1 VLNARKDSTDRS
13 PRRERRLLQDESRY
27 PGSLLCSICPD
38 RALCGGLNIGVPSIS
53 CLDNCCGGKDSCD
66 VVCCRNNKK
75 FVEHVREIDGFDL
88 ANVPRAPAFPP
99 PKLPSLLPVFFH
111 GNMRAN
117 AFDAGP
123 VCLPFFRIVGEGGHL
138 KCPNESSL
146 RRRFHLGADIPI
158 ILSAT
163 AKDHAIEAW
172 WNLGFTQKR
181 EIILALRDLGVVA
194 VTTPN
199 YSLFTCQPRWD
210 DMHSM
215 KRIAISWEEF
225 QNAGMPAALHLNAA
239 TERDSERWAEFAAER
254 PEVVTI
260 AFEFGTGA
268 GRGERRTLHAQ
279 RLVRIAQHV
288 GRPMQLLVRGALD
301 QFGVLRAGFQDVS
314 LLDTAA
320 FMKTMH
326 RQRAVVINGS
336 MTWRSA
342 ATPKGQPLDDLLAHN
357 ISAIREI
364 LV

>member
-1 VLNARKDSTDRS
+1 MLIARRDSSDRN

-27 PGSLLCSICPD
+27 PGSLLCQKCPE
-38 RALCGGLNIGVPSIS
+38 RALCGGLNIGVPSMS

-66 VVCCRNNKK
+66 AVCRRSKT

-88 ANVPRAPAFPP
+88 SNVPRPPAFPALD
-99 PKLPSLLPVFFH
+99 LPSLLPVFFH
-111 GNMRAN
+111 GNARAN

-123 VCLPFFRIVGEGGHL
+123 VCLPFFRVISEDGRI
-138 KCPNESSL
+138 KCPNEASL
-146 RRRFHLGADIPI
+146 RRRFHLGADVPV

-172 WNLGFTQKR
+172 WNLGRAQKR
-181 EIILALRDLGVVA
+181 EIIRALRDLGVSA

-225 QNAGMPAALHLNAA
+225 QSAGMPAALHVNAA
-239 TERDSERWAEFAAER
+239 TAHDSERWVEFAAER

-260 AFEFGTGA
+260 AFEVGTGA
-268 GRGERRTLHAQ
+268 GRGERRALHAK
-279 RLVRIAQHV
+279 RLVQIAQNV
-288 GRPMQLLVRGALD
+288 DRPLQLLVRGASD
-301 QFGVLRAGFQDVS
+301 QFDTLRAGFRDVS
-314 LLDTAA
+314 LLDTTA

-326 RQRAVVINGS
+326 RQRAVEANGLL
-336 MTWRSA
+336 TWHSDP
-342 ATPKGQPLDDLLAHN
+342 TPKGRPLDLLLAHN
-357 ISAIREI
+357 IDSIRK
-364 LV
+364 LLD